1 MGGRILFLLF
11 FFIIY
16 NLIITFLLLWG
27 YFEFRERLDKKDDYI
42 EKLHFQLANK
52 DKK

>member
-16 NLIITFLLLWG
+16 SQILLFLILWG
-27 YFEFRERLDKKDDYI
+27 YFEFKERIDSKDDYI
-42 EKLHFQLANK
+42 EKLLFQLANK